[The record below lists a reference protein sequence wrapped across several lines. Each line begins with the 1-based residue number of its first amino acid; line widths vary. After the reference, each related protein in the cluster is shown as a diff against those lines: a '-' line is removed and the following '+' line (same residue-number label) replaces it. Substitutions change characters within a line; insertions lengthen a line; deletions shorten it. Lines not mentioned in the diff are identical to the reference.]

1 MPNTDHLQQLAGDG
15 FLYLATPY
23 SKHPEGID
31 AAFRYACHAAGRLLS
46 RGVKA
51 FSPIAHSHPIAI
63 HGNVDPLS
71 HEIWLA
77 ADRPFMQAARGMI
90 VVMMPGWETSYGVQQ
105 EIAAFNEMQKPIH
118 YLPWPIG

>member
-1 MPNTDHLQQLAGDG
+1 MTDQLKASAGDG
-15 FLYLATPY
+15 YLYLATPY

-31 AAFRYACHAAGRLLS
+31 AAFRHACAAAGRLLS
-46 RGVKA
+46 RGVKV

-63 HGNVDPLS
+63 NGNVDPLS

-77 ADRPFMQAARGMI
+77 ADRPFMDAARGMI
-90 VVMMPGWETSYGVQQ
+90 VVMMPGWEESYGVQH
-105 EIAAFNEMQKPIH
+105 EIEVFREQNKPIH

>member
-1 MPNTDHLQQLAGDG
+1 MSSTDHLTTLAGDG

-46 RGVKA
+46 HGVNV

-63 HGNVDPLS
+63 YGNVDPLS

-77 ADRPFMQAARGMI
+77 ADRPFMQAACGMI

-105 EIAAFNEMQKPIH
+105 EIAAFTEMNKPIH